1 MPRERKRQE
10 QAKTV
15 MAAYNE
21 SEAKRRKES
30 KAAIK
35 MVKGS
40 AKRENTIT
48 EQSKKVPGTPE
59 GKVRRHQ
66 DNPDDGKELTQ
77 RIRELYENGGEK
89 RPSRTKYLTGEIER
103 GNNSRRCDLNSLL
116 QRIIIQP
123 FTIIHN
129 NTISVVQHIPAIRLP
144 IQYTSLPMIAFFY
157 SVPSSNTSGPKY
169 INTSH
174 IQLSSK
180 FRALYRILNPKSLNF
195 TTPLSLSSRLSGL
208 MSYPSVIPQPLTL

>member
-35 MVKGS
+35 TVKKGS
-40 AKRENTIT
+40 ARMENTIS
-48 EQSKKVPGTPE
+48 EQVKKVPETPE
-59 GKVRRHQ
+59 EKVRRHQ
-66 DNPDDGKELTQ
+66 DNPCDGKELTQ
-77 RIRELYENGGEK
+77 RIRLLYENGGEK

-103 GNNSRRCDLNSLL
+103 GNNSRRCDLNSLI

-123 FTIIHN
+123 FTVIHN
-129 NTISVVQHIPAIRLP
+129 NTISIELNTPQPYGLP
-144 IQYTSLPMIAFFY
+144 
-157 SVPSSNTSGPKY
+157 SNTSP
-169 INTSH
+169 S
-174 IQLSSK
+174 QWLSSSIQYHP
-180 FRALYRILNPKSLNF
+180 RTLRE
-195 TTPLSLSSRLSGL
+195 
-208 MSYPSVIPQPLTL
+208 PST

>member
-1 MPRERKRQE
+1 MPRERKRLE

-30 KAAIK
+30 TAAIK

-40 AKRENTIT
+40 ARMENTIS
-48 EQSKKVPGTPE
+48 EQVKKVPETPE
-59 GKVRRHQ
+59 EKVRRHQ
-66 DNPDDGKELTQ
+66 DNPRDGKELTQ
-77 RIRELYENGGEK
+77 CVRELYENGGEK

-103 GNNSRRCDLNSLL
+103 GNKSSRCDLNSLL

-129 NTISVVQHIPAIRLP
+129 NTISIEL
-144 IQYTSLPMIAFFY
+144 
-157 SVPSSNTSGPKY
+157 NTP
-169 INTSH
+169 
-174 IQLSSK
+174 
-180 FRALYRILNPKSLNF
+180 
-195 TTPLSLSSRLSGL
+195 
-208 MSYPSVIPQPLTL
+208 